1 MSDCQAEKKGG
12 MQRQG
17 ATLLFAARVPGYL
30 QKMKTAYSFPEA
42 AGMLQGRGG
51 ISMREGRRG
60 GRQAVCACQESRI
73 SRSTPSRLAAWQ
85 VTRRIR
91 SRIVRPESRLS
102 TDTERADPQEHAFF
116 RNAQGGKKKRVAHDI
131 SAGNGRHGKG
141 HSSLTGQASDVP
153 KMSLAVSGLLR
164 LCSSRIMIWMITR
177 R

>member
-1 MSDCQAEKKGG
+1 MAGDAQDQKQNRKAGIQVVHRHGKGG
-12 MQRQG
+12 
-17 ATLLFAARVPGYL
+17 
-30 QKMKTAYSFPEA
+30 S
-42 AGMLQGRGG
+42 
-51 ISMREGRRG
+51 
-60 GRQAVCACQESRI
+60 
-73 SRSTPSRLAAWQ
+73 
-85 VTRRIR
+85 
-91 SRIVRPESRLS
+91 
-102 TDTERADPQEHAFF
+102 QEHAFF